1 MIDLENGFIESAEWA
16 DRNPSNVWHECVD
29 DYNGSLVDSRDNV
42 LLLDNNKYNEYA
54 AIEQVKMWAHISDL
68 LPKNT
73 F

>member
-1 MIDLENGFIESAEWA
+1 MIDLENGFIESAECA
-16 DRNPSNVWHECVD
+16 DRNTSNVWHECVD

>member
-1 MIDLENGFIESAEWA
+1 MIDFDNGFIESAEWA
-16 DRNPSNVWHECVD
+16 DKHPKNVWHECVD

-54 AIEQVKMWAHISDL
+54 AIKQVKMWADISDL